1 MSGSASAGPSAPRS
15 VALGELLVHPARYL
29 ERSAREREPFACY
42 SLAAFNH
49 GSPERLEGCA
59 LRGKLT
65 VVQAGDILMSRAIA
79 EPRRAW
85 VVVEP
90 AGCTP
95 LASAEWLVLRP
106 NDHDPGYLR
115 HLLVSNEFHLRFQQA
130 AAGTRHASAAS
141 ARLRALE
148 LPSPPQPQQQAIARL
163 LDRVDVLRAKRRRA
177 LSALDALE
185 AAWHEPAFARNQAVS
200 EALRATMIASRARL
214 DALLGLLRDQAYRG
228 ELTPPS

>member
-1 MSGSASAGPSAPRS
+1 MSGSAWAGPSAPCC

-29 ERSAREREPFACY
+29 ARSGREGERFACY
-42 SLAAFNH
+42 STSAFNH
-49 GSPERLEGCA
+49 GSPAFLDGAE

-65 VVQAGDILMSRAIA
+65 IVRPGDVLVSRATA
-79 EPRRAW
+79 QPRRAW
-85 VVVEP
+85 VVVER

-95 LASAEWLVLRP
+95 LASGEWLVVRP
-106 NDHDPGYLR
+106 SDHDPGYLR

-130 AAGTRHASAAS
+130 AAGSRQASAAS
-141 ARLRALE
+141 VRLRALE

-185 AAWHEPAFARNQAVS
+185 AAWREPDFTQHRAAA
-200 EALRATMIASRARL
+200 EALRVTMIASRARL
-214 DALLGLLRDQAYRG
+214 DALLGVLRDAAYRG
-228 ELTPPS
+228 ELIPPG